1 MKRCLE
7 QPSTMAARRLSTY
20 VSPKNVLSI
29 QSHVVFGAA
38 GNSAAVFPMRRLGVN
53 VWPLHTVQFS
63 NHTQYGKWKGMVIPH
78 EQLTE
83 VAQGIDD
90 IEELQSCDAV
100 LSGYLG
106 SEQQA
111 ASVVEV
117 VKRVKAANPAALF
130 CCDPVMGHPSKGCI
144 VAPGVAEYL
153 TREVV
158 SQADIVCPNTVELG
172 ILTGRGDGGLR
183 TMESVMEAVEEL
195 LQVGPKVVFVK
206 HLGLT
211 KGDASRFEM
220 LLAVKE
226 APGAET
232 TAWQVSTPMLP
243 FDRPPTGVGDLT
255 TGLLLAK
262 HLQGYSLKDSLEHT
276 AAAYFEVMKATSQLG
291 QYELQTVA
299 AQDGIATPTEKFEA
313 VQLL

>member
-1 MKRCLE
+1 MRHLA
-7 QPSTMAARRLSTY
+7 PSTMAARRLSTY
-20 VSPKNVLSI
+20 ASPRNVLSI

-63 NHTQYGKWKGMVIPH
+63 NHTQYGKWKGMVIPP

-83 VAQGIDD
+83 VAQGIED
-90 IEELQSCDAV
+90 IGELRSCDAV

-106 SEQQA
+106 SEQQGGA
-111 ASVVEV
+111 VVEV
-117 VKRVKAANPAALF
+117 VKRVKAANPAALY
-130 CCDPVMGHPSKGCI
+130 CCDPVMGHPAKGCI

-172 ILTGRGDGGLR
+172 ILTGRGDKGLDS
-183 TMESVMEAVEEL
+183 MESVMAAVEQL
-195 LQVGPKVVFVK
+195 LASGPKVVFVK

-226 APGAET
+226 APGAAT
-232 TAWQVSTPMLP
+232 SAWQVSTPMLP

-255 TGLLLAK
+255 TGLFLARR
-262 HLQGYSLKDSLEHT
+262 LQGHGLKAALEHT

-291 QYELQTVA
+291 QYELQVVA
-299 AQDGIATPTEKFEA
+299 AQDGIAAPTEKFEA
-313 VQLL
+313 LQVL